1 MDIKVSS
8 KQVQRRKGKRT
19 SQRTRI
25 PLMGLSD
32 GQSMTITCRYDYGE
46 VKSGTSG
53 SISIADISPTIQN
66 MSEYSTVSS
75 LFSEIKLLACTV
87 VFTNTCTSA
96 SVNGRII
103 IGTQMQANFNS
114 HATPPLV
121 STQVENLAA
130 VKYLTLGYSVFD
142 RPFRYKM
149 VVPPGL
155 EYSSISADAP
165 STVTPWAGSPG
176 CVYVF
181 GDGLSASFQ
190 YFRVDVIATYTFRG
204 RV

>member
-1 MDIKVSS
+1 MDIKVKTS
-8 KQVQRRKGKRT
+8 QRRKGRR
-19 SQRTRI
+19 SNQRARI
-25 PLMGLSD
+25 PLMGLSG
-32 GQSMTITCRYDYGE
+32 GQNMTITCRYDYGE
-46 VKSGTSG
+46 VKSGTAG

-66 MSEYSTVSS
+66 MSEYSTIAS
-75 LFSEIKLLACTV
+75 LFSEIKLLACTI

-96 SVNGRII
+96 SVNGRVI
-103 IGTQMQANFNS
+103 IGTQLQANYNS

-130 VKYLTLGYSVFD
+130 VKYLSIGYSIFD
-142 RPFRYKM
+142 APFRYKM
-149 VVPPGL
+149 VVPQGL
-155 EYSSISADAP
+155 EYASISADAP
-165 STVTPWAGSPG
+165 ATVTPWAGSPG

-190 YFRVDVIATYTFRG
+190 YFRVDVIATYAFRG